1 MGIVEFSLLS
11 LVGLFFIVSV
21 LMPIAERLNTP
32 YTVLLAA
39 VGLVIGSAILALG
52 NAPATI
58 FLSAY
63 DQWIVAKIGID
74 SKAILFIFLPVL
86 LFEIALAVNV
96 RRLLDDLAIIV
107 TMAIVAVVATA
118 FVVGGTLWI
127 MAAAGGAV
135 CLLLGAVIS
144 TTDPGAVIAIF
155 RDLGAPRRL
164 LVIVEGESLF
174 NDAAAIVLFS
184 LCLDAI
190 VGGAEF
196 SFLDGAWL
204 FAYGLT
210 AGGFAGFCLGWLF
223 GFLFRTLRG
232 HVVAETTL
240 TVALAYLAFIAGE
253 MLLGAS
259 GVVAVVVAGL
269 VTGGRGRINMA
280 VTSWPKVIA
289 VWEQL
294 GFWANSL
301 IFLLASMLVPKVMV
315 GLHWQDA
322 LWIVVAYLTAFAAR
336 AAMLYGLLPPLSF
349 MGLSPAISN
358 ARKGLILWGGVRG
371 AATLALALVVTEH
384 PLIGAE
390 DRQLVGAVASGF
402 VLVTLLFNA
411 TTLRWMTHRLGLDRL
426 SDADIALRNRV
437 VVGALAEV
445 REHVHE
451 VATDQDLAEPA
462 VRDLNRYYD
471 DRIEVLERDAS
482 TLPTGAVED
491 RMSLGLT
498 MLGNLEGRIYELRF
512 TESLLGRT
520 VVRGLRATAERLA
533 DAARTG
539 GLEGYR
545 ARMVEVLGF
554 DYRMRLSLLIN
565 RVFGIERPL
574 AQAIAI
580 RFEELI
586 NNRIAILGLLS
597 FSRERLGH
605 LVGPDVGDAAV
616 DVLEERLGEV
626 TRSLEALERQY
637 PDYSN
642 ALQAGLLARAGLR
655 WEAQRYRR
663 LLDDSIISQELYSS
677 LARDLDHRR
686 ADLFRQSHLDLGLR
700 SDELLAQV
708 PLFRGLTDEQRAEIA
723 AMMTTRFVVPGETV
737 VQKGDVGAEMYF
749 IASGAAQ
756 VRLPGRDV
764 IVANGDFFGE
774 LALLAEKPVRTA
786 DVVAL
791 GFGRL
796 LVLSRKDFMRLRAMR
811 PEIDAHIRQAA
822 GERLEDNRNG
832 AEAAPSRSFG
842 SRPVRE

>member
-1 MGIVEFSLLS
+1 MGIVEFTLLS
-11 LVGLFFIVSV
+11 LVGLFFIVSI

-39 VGLVIGSAILALG
+39 VGLVIGSVMLAIG
-52 NAPATI
+52 NAPSTM

-63 DQWIVAKIGID
+63 DQWVVTKIGID
-74 SKAILFIFLPVL
+74 SKAILYIFLPIL

-96 RRLLDDLAIIV
+96 RRLLDDLAIIII
-107 TMAIVAVVATA
+107 MAIVAVVAST
-118 FVVGGTLWI
+118 FVIGGTLWL
-127 MAAAGGAV
+127 MAAASGAV

-190 VGGAEF
+190 VGGADF
-196 SFLDGAWL
+196 SFLGGAWS
-204 FAYGLT
+204 FVYGFT
-210 AGGFAGFCLGWLF
+210 VGGIAGFGLGWFF
-223 GFLFRTLRG
+223 GLLTRNLRG

-240 TVALAYLAFIAGE
+240 TVALAYLAFITGE

-269 VTGGRGRINMA
+269 VTGGQGRINMA
-280 VTSWPKVIA
+280 AASWPKVIA

-315 GLHWQDA
+315 GFEWQDA
-322 LWIVVAYLTAFAAR
+322 LWLVVVYLSAFAAR
-336 AAMLYGLLPPLSF
+336 AAMLYGLLPPLSL

-371 AATLALALVVTEH
+371 AATLALALAVTEH
-384 PLIGAE
+384 PMISAE
-390 DRQLVGAVASGF
+390 DRQLVGVLASGF

-426 SDADIALRNRV
+426 SEADIALRNRV
-437 VVGALAEV
+437 VAGALAEV

-451 VATDQDLAEPA
+451 VATSQDLAEPA
-462 VRDLNRYYD
+462 VRDLDRYYD
-471 DRIEVLERDAS
+471 DRIERLERDAA
-482 TLPTGAVED
+482 TLPAGAAAD

-512 TESLLGRT
+512 SENLLGRT

-545 ARMVEVLGF
+545 TRMVEVLGF
-554 DYRMRLSLLIN
+554 GYRMRLCLLLN
-565 RVFGIERPL
+565 RVLRVESPL
-574 AQAIAI
+574 ARAIAT

-586 NNRIAILGLLS
+586 NNRIAIFGLLR

-605 LVGPDVGDAAV
+605 LVGTDVGDAAV
-616 DVLEERLGEV
+616 EVLNQRLAEV
-626 TRSLEALERQY
+626 TQALEALERQY

-655 WEAQRYRR
+655 WEAERYRR
-663 LLDDSIISQELYSS
+663 LLDDSIIGLELYSS

-686 ADLFRQSHLDLGLR
+686 SDLFRQSHLDLGLR
-700 SDELLAQV
+700 SEQLLAQV
-708 PLFRGLTDEQRAEIA
+708 PLFRGLTDEQRKAIA
-723 AMMTTRFVVPGETV
+723 GMMTTRFVVPGETIV
-737 VQKGDVGAEMYF
+737 HKGEVGTEMYF
-749 IASGAAQ
+749 IGSGAAR

-774 LALLAEKPVRTA
+774 LALLAEKPVRMA
-786 DVVAL
+786 DVEAL

-796 LVLSRKDFMRLRAMR
+796 LVLSRRDFMRLRALR
-811 PEIDAHIRQAA
+811 PEIDAHIRTAA
-822 GERLEDNRNG
+822 GERLRANSSEPG
-832 AEAAPSRSFG
+832 IATSQ
-842 SRPVRE
+842 

>member
-11 LVGLFFIVSV
+11 LVGLFFIVSI
-21 LMPIAERLNTP
+21 LMPMAERLNTP
-32 YTVLLAA
+32 YTVLLAG
-39 VGLVIGSAILALG
+39 VGLVIGSVILALG
-52 NAPATI
+52 SAPTSML
-58 FLSAY
+58 LSAY
-63 DQWIVAKIGID
+63 DQWVVARIGID
-74 SKAILFIFLPVL
+74 SKAILFIFLPIL

-96 RRLLDDLAIIV
+96 RRLLDDLSIIII
-107 TMAIVAVVATA
+107 MAIVAVIASA
-118 FVVGGTLWI
+118 FFIGGALWL
-127 MAAAGGAV
+127 MAAASGAV
-135 CLLLGAVIS
+135 CLLLGAVVS
-144 TTDPGAVIAIF
+144 TTDPGAVVAIF

-190 VGGAEF
+190 VGGADF
-196 SFLDGAWL
+196 SFLGGVWS
-204 FAYGLT
+204 FVYGFT
-210 AGGFAGFCLGWLF
+210 VGGIAGFCLGWLF
-223 GFLFRTLRG
+223 GFLFRALRG
-232 HVVAETTL
+232 LVVAEITL
-240 TVALAYLAFIAGE
+240 TVALAYLSFIAGE

-280 VTSWPKVIA
+280 ATSWPKVIV

-315 GLHWQDA
+315 GFQWQDA
-322 LWIVVAYLTAFAAR
+322 LWIVVAYFSAFVAR
-336 AAMLYGLLPPLSF
+336 AAMLYGLLPPLSL

-358 ARKGLILWGGVRG
+358 ARKGLILWGGIRG
-371 AATLALALVVTEH
+371 AATLALALAVTEH
-384 PLIGAE
+384 PMIGVE
-390 DRQLVGAVASGF
+390 DRQLVGAIASGF

-411 TTLRWMTHRLGLDRL
+411 TTLRWMTHKLGLDLL

-437 VVGALAEV
+437 VAGALAEV
-445 REHVHE
+445 RQHVHE

-462 VRDLNRYYD
+462 VRDLDRYYD
-471 DRIEVLERDAS
+471 DRIESLEREAANRPD
-482 TLPTGAVED
+482 GAADD
-491 RMSLGLT
+491 RMALGLT

-520 VVRGLRATAERLA
+520 AVRGLRATAERLA
-533 DAARTG
+533 DAARAG
-539 GLEGYR
+539 GLDGYR
-545 ARMVEVLGF
+545 ARMIEVLGF
-554 DYRMRLSLLIN
+554 GYRMRLCLLLN
-565 RVFGIERPL
+565 RAFGIERPL

-586 NNRIAILGLLS
+586 NNRIAILGLLG

-605 LVGPDVGDAAV
+605 LVGADVGDAAV
-616 DVLEERLGEV
+616 EVLDQRMAEV
-626 TRSLEALERQY
+626 TRALEALERQY

-663 LLDDSIISQELYSS
+663 LLDDSIIGVELYSS

-686 ADLFRQSHLDLGLR
+686 VELFRQSHLDLGLR
-700 SDELLAQV
+700 SQELLAQV
-708 PLFRGLTDEQRAEIA
+708 PLFRGLTDEQRGEIA
-723 AMMTTRFVVPGETV
+723 GMMTTRFVVPGETI
-737 VQKGDVGAEMYF
+737 VQKGEVGTEMYF
-749 IASGAAQ
+749 VGSGAAQ

-764 IVANGDFFGE
+764 LVANGDFFGE
-774 LALLAEKPVRTA
+774 LALLAEKPVRMA

-796 LVLSRKDFMRLRAMR
+796 LVLSRRDFMRLRAMR
-811 PEIDAHIRQAA
+811 PEIDAHIRAAA
-822 GERLEDNRNG
+822 GERLKDNLNG
-832 AEAAPSRSFG
+832 AETVLSQ
-842 SRPVRE
+842 